1 LSDVLKNYCIENPEF
16 IEHLQLKKNEWIQT
30 KPEEYEAAKKKR
42 LEICQSDSHRE
53 KVSNIMQEYFKNHP
67 EELERLRTHRLEYF
81 KNNPEAIEKARQNC
95 IKNNSAQYIRN
106 WHSSEDLKVI
116 ESRKQKYDN
125 HSEYLKEWNQT
136 ELGRKTT
143 KQAAY
148 KRNLK
153 FRTEE
158 HRQHMANKTAEYIK
172 NNPEADKI
180 RREKARQTMLFH
192 RQEKQK
198 PLLEIQEKLFVDGKI
213 KNKSDLID
221 SKKIKRW
228 QKRGLIDS
236 NLKIIS

>member
-1 LSDVLKNYCIENPEF
+1 
-16 IEHLQLKKNEWIQT
+16 
-30 KPEEYEAAKKKR
+30 
-42 LEICQSDSHRE
+42 
-53 KVSNIMQEYFKNHP
+53 MQEYFKNHP